1 MQYEAWENEY
11 KKLSLV
17 TGKPEPQK
25 DLLRFI
31 KYLKKD
37 LGSTISGLDV
47 LDLGSG
53 TGRNTNHLQKMGN
66 NCVGIEISDTAI
78 SIANKRAK
86 AESLKTT
93 FLKHNMGEQYPFQN
107 EKFDIVIDFISSN
120 SLNGSEREI
129 YLKEVNRVLKKSG
142 YFFVKALCKDG
153 DKNAA
158 NLLKKSAGAENDTY
172 IIEELGLTE
181 KVFSKEEFEATYKS
195 YFKIV
200 KLDKK
205 TSYTR
210 FNNRSY
216 KRNFWIAYLKKSD
229 Y

>member
-37 LGSTISGLDV
+37 LKKNVSGLNI

-53 TGRNTNHLQKMGN
+53 TGRNTNYLQKMGN

-78 SIANKRAK
+78 SIANERAK
-86 AESLKTT
+86 TESLSTT
-93 FLKHNMGEQYPFQN
+93 FIKQSMGEKYPFEKN
-107 EKFDIVIDFISSN
+107 KFDIIIDFISSN
-120 SLNGSEREI
+120 SLNENERNT
-129 YLKEVNRVLKKSG
+129 YLNEVGRVLKNDG

-158 NLLKKSAGAENDTY
+158 QLLQKSPGTEKDTY
-172 IIEELGLTE
+172 LIRELNLTE
-181 KVFSKEEFEATYKS
+181 RIFSKEYFIALYGKF
-195 YFKIV
+195 FKII
-200 KLDKK
+200 KLEKK

-216 KRNFWIAYLKKSD
+216 KRNFWIAYLSK
-229 Y
+229 

>member
-1 MQYEAWENEY
+1 MQYEAWEKEY

-25 DLLRFI
+25 DLLRFL

-37 LGSTISGLDV
+37 QKLQINCLNI

-53 TGRNTNHLQKMGN
+53 TGRNTNYLQKMGN
-66 NCVGIEISDTAI
+66 SCIGMEISDTAI
-78 SIANKRAK
+78 SIAIKRAQD
-86 AESLKTT
+86 ESLTTT
-93 FLKHNMGEQYPFQN
+93 FLKHSMGESYPFEN
-107 EKFDIVIDFISSN
+107 NKFDIIIDFISSN
-120 SLNGSEREI
+120 SLDDQERI
-129 YLKEVNRVLKKSG
+129 TYLNEVNRVLKDDG
-142 YFFVKALCKDG
+142 YLFVKALCKDG

-158 NLLKKSAGAENDTY
+158 QLLQKSPGREKDTY
-172 IIEELGLTE
+172 YIKELDLTE
-181 KVFSKEEFEATYKS
+181 RVFSKEDIIATYS
-195 YFKIV
+195 EFFKIL

-216 KRNFWIAYLKKSD
+216 KRNFWIAYFRKNSR
-229 Y
+229 